1 MRLEGKN
8 CKQERE
14 KKEWVGE
21 NGAGWGKGGGV
32 GGGGGVCICEGS
44 VLVIAH
50 TRCG

>member
-14 KKEWVGE
+14 KKERVGE

-32 GGGGGVCICEGS
+32 GGEGECVS
-44 VLVIAH
+44 VRGAF
-50 TRCG
+50 

>member
-14 KKEWVGE
+14 KKERVGE
-21 NGAGWGKGGGV
+21 NGAGWGKGGV
-32 GGGGGVCICEGS
+32 WGGGGVCICEGS